1 MKRFA
6 LKTLALNVA
15 AVAFSLSM
23 TGATFADEKDYT
35 FVNDKDAIADLVG
48 IEALEGAKGLTK
60 SEIEEQN
67 LALEDDQFVVVTYKN
82 LAAWIK
88 SSSDFSPKIDG
99 KNKSQK
105 AGLEQLST
113 IATKAALEAAIKK
126 VNDEEGKPFTEKE
139 ITTLLEEALDRLEEV
154 LASSDGLRRINERL
168 DRDGIFT
175 NRQFVVADYYLRIN
189 KEAILEEIQPS
200 PIVLSFDAPEIDAS
214 QFSNDTH
221 YVARFVDVEVPIS
234 KTKGEGEAQWAK
246 GFEEAFF
253 AISKEAFAE
262 AVMAVNKG
270 LRYPQKKPAIDQLI
284 SDYTA
289 KGQDKYRLVA
299 KDYEIK
305 KKEVWPKGSLRPRN
319 SQDILKVSAFFYFD
333 REKIKSLVIPP
344 ERAVALDV
352 GSDRVVA
359 SAPLS
364 TEGVFVG
371 FYEDYTIEVP
381 DDLESKEKARQT
393 ALEEAVSAFKQAALK
408 EAASDIA
415 RRLSQPTNE
424 GQIARVLED
433 AYKQESRFIREFG
446 WVTQPSVLTRGTY
459 STAPETLKISAYVS
473 VDQEALQS
481 LLIAEKIITIVG
493 KYRTYVELF
502 WNVPDKEINPE
513 VVQTLLATVEDG
525 LRYEG
530 YEVVEFE
537 RIKGDLVTLLKGD
550 DSTDDLYSSD
560 ELVRF
565 KANLALRNID
575 SRFEN
580 GKRILADYADLV
592 FGVTINSL
600 EVVSNR
606 VNVRVTLDAT
616 FFSQGEWMKLASFDS
631 ALQVPY
637 VEGSTDYLIGVVKK
651 VGVNALAG
659 IKPKVQSQLALR
671 KDREE
676 LNLTQDREFTLV
688 FKGMGKEQFGKVK
701 KRLSKGSKWA
711 YKRADFKSRS
721 IYVAYVGNIDSLADM
736 VQMYLEGADLD
747 PGMGEYASGVNRIL
761 FGE

>member
-1 MKRFA
+1 MKNFA
-6 LKTLALNVA
+6 LKPLTINMA
-15 AVAFSLSM
+15 AVVFSVSM
-23 TGATFADEKDYT
+23 TGAAVADAKEYT
-35 FVNDKDAIADLVG
+35 FVNDKEAIADLVE
-48 IEALEGAKGLTK
+48 IVALEGAKGLTK
-60 SEIEEQN
+60 SEIEEEN
-67 LALEDDQFVVVTYKN
+67 LALADDQFIVVTYKN

-88 SSSDFSPKIDG
+88 SSSEFSPTIDG
-99 KNKSQK
+99 KNKAQK
-105 AGLEQLST
+105 KGLARLSS
-113 IATKAALEAAIKK
+113 IATKAALETAIKK
-126 VNDEEGKPFTEKE
+126 VNDEQGKPFTEKQ

-168 DRDGIFT
+168 DRDGIFS
-175 NRQFVVADYYLRIN
+175 NNQFVAADYYLRIS

-200 PIVLSFDAPEIDAS
+200 PIVLSFEAPEIDVS
-214 QFSNDTH
+214 QFSSDTH
-221 YVARFVDVEVPIS
+221 YVARFVDVEVPIVKS
-234 KTKGEGEAQWAK
+234 KGEGDAQWAK
-246 GFEEAFF
+246 GFEEVIF

-289 KGQDKYRLVA
+289 KGQDKYRLVT

-359 SAPLS
+359 TAPIA
-364 TEGVFVG
+364 TEGVYVG
-371 FYEDYTIEVP
+371 VYRDYTYEVP
-381 DDLESKEKARQT
+381 DDLETKEKARQSV
-393 ALEEAVSAFKQAALK
+393 LDDAVSEFKQAALK
-408 EAASDIA
+408 EAASEIA

-424 GQIARVLED
+424 GQIARVLND
-433 AYKQESRFIREFG
+433 AFKQESRFIREFG
-446 WVTQPSVLTRGTY
+446 WVTQPSVLTRGTF
-459 STAPETLKISAYVS
+459 STAPETLRISAYVL
-473 VDQEALQS
+473 VDQQALQH
-481 LLIAEKIITIVG
+481 LLIAEKIITIVA

-513 VVQTLLATVEDG
+513 VIQTLVATVEDG

-537 RIKGDLVTLLKGD
+537 RIKGDLVALLKNQ
-550 DSTDDLYSSD
+550 DSAQDLYSSD
-560 ELVRF
+560 ELARF

-580 GKRILADYADLV
+580 GKRILAEYADLV

-600 EVVSNR
+600 EVVGNR
-606 VNVRVTLDAT
+606 INVRVTIDAT

-637 VEGSTDYLIGVVKK
+637 VEGSSDHLVGVVKK
-651 VGVNALAG
+651 AGVNALAG
-659 IKPKVQSQLALR
+659 IKTKVQSQLALR

-688 FKGMGKEQFGKVK
+688 FAGIDKNRFNQIK
-701 KRLSKGSKWA
+701 KRLRKGSKWT
-711 YKRADFKSRS
+711 YKRADSKTRS
-721 IYVAYVGNIDSLADM
+721 IYVAYVGNIDALAEI

-747 PGMGEYASGVNRIL
+747 PGAGDPGNGVNRIL

>member
-1 MKRFA
+1 
-6 LKTLALNVA
+6 V
-15 AVAFSLSM
+15 
-23 TGATFADEKDYT
+23 
-35 FVNDKDAIADLVG
+35 
-48 IEALEGAKGLTK
+48 
-60 SEIEEQN
+60 
-67 LALEDDQFVVVTYKN
+67 
-82 LAAWIK
+82 
-88 SSSDFSPKIDG
+88 
-99 KNKSQK
+99 
-105 AGLEQLST
+105 
-113 IATKAALEAAIKK
+113 
-126 VNDEEGKPFTEKE
+126 
-139 ITTLLEEALDRLEEV
+139 
-154 LASSDGLRRINERL
+154 
-168 DRDGIFT
+168 DRDGIFS
-175 NRQFVVADYYLRIN
+175 NNQFVVADYYLRIS

-200 PIVLSFDAPEIDAS
+200 PIVLTFEVPEIDVS
-214 QFSNDTH
+214 QFSSDTH
-221 YVARFVDVEVPIS
+221 YVARFVDVEVPIM

-246 GFEEAFF
+246 GFEEAIF
-253 AISKEAFAE
+253 AISKEAFAK
-262 AVMAVNKG
+262 AVVAVNKG
-270 LRYPQKKPAIDQLI
+270 LRYPQQKAAIDQLI
-284 SDYTA
+284 ADYTA
-289 KGQDKYRLVA
+289 SGQDKYRLIA
-299 KDYEIK
+299 KDYEVK

-319 SQDILKVSAFFYFD
+319 SQDVLKVSAFFYFD

-344 ERAVALDV
+344 KRAIALDA
-352 GSDRVVA
+352 GSDRVVEA
-359 SAPLS
+359 APLAS
-364 TEGVFVG
+364 EGLFVG
-371 FYEDYTIEVP
+371 VYKDYTIEVP
-381 DDLESKEKARQT
+381 DDLETKAKARQS
-393 ALEEAVSAFKQAALK
+393 ALDDAVSAFKRTALK
-408 EAASDIA
+408 EAANEIA

-424 GQIARVLED
+424 GEIAKVLGN
-433 AYKQESRFIREFG
+433 AFKQDKRFILEFG
-446 WVTQPSVLTRGTY
+446 WVTQPSVLTRGNY
-459 STAPETLKISAYVS
+459 STAPETLKLSAYVT
-473 VDQEALQS
+473 VDQSALQD

-502 WNVPDKEINPE
+502 WNVPDKDINPE

-537 RIKGDLVTLLKGD
+537 RIKGDLVTLLKND
-550 DSTDDLYSSD
+550 DSAQDLYSSD
-560 ELVRF
+560 ERIRF

-600 EVVSNR
+600 EVVGNR

-637 VEGSTDYLIGVVKK
+637 VEGSKDHLIGVVKK
-651 VGVNALAG
+651 AGINALAG
-659 IKPKVQSQLALR
+659 IKTKVQSQLALR

-688 FKGMGKEQFGKVK
+688 FAGMDKQQFGKVK

>member
-1 MKRFA
+1 MNREIKARMIAISTAWVFGFGP
-6 LKTLALNVA
+6 L
-15 AVAFSLSM
+15 
-23 TGATFADEKDYT
+23 GASIAEAEDYT
-35 FVNDKDAIADLVG
+35 FVNDKEAIADLV
-48 IEALEGAKGLTK
+48 EVKALEDAKNLTK
-60 SEIEEQN
+60 SEVEEQN
-67 LALEDDQFVVVTYKN
+67 LALEDDQFIVVTYKN
-82 LAAWIK
+82 LAAWIT

-99 KNKSQK
+99 KNKAQK
-105 AGLEQLST
+105 KGLEQLST
-113 IATKAALEAAIKK
+113 LATKAGLVLAIKK

-139 ITTLLEEALDRLEEV
+139 IATLSEEALDRLEEV
-154 LASSDGLRRINERL
+154 LASSDGLRRINERV
-168 DRDGIFT
+168 DRDGIFS
-175 NRQFVVADYYLRIN
+175 NNQFVVADYYLRIS

-200 PIVLSFDAPEIDAS
+200 PIVLTFEVPEIDVS
-214 QFSNDTH
+214 QFSSDTH
-221 YVARFVDVEVPIS
+221 YVARFVDVEVPIM

-246 GFEEAFF
+246 GFEEAIF
-253 AISKEAFAE
+253 AISKEAFAK
-262 AVMAVNKG
+262 AVVAVNKG
-270 LRYPQKKPAIDQLI
+270 LRYPQQKAAIDQLI
-284 SDYTA
+284 ADYTA
-289 KGQDKYRLVA
+289 SGQDKYRLIA
-299 KDYEIK
+299 KDYEVK

-319 SQDILKVSAFFYFD
+319 SQDVLKVSAFFYFD

-344 ERAVALDV
+344 KRAIALDA
-352 GSDRVVA
+352 GSDRVVEA
-359 SAPLS
+359 APLAS
-364 TEGVFVG
+364 EGLFVG
-371 FYEDYTIEVP
+371 VYKDYTIEVP
-381 DDLESKEKARQT
+381 DDLETKAKARQS
-393 ALEEAVSAFKQAALK
+393 ALDDAVSAFKRTALK
-408 EAASDIA
+408 EAANEIA

-424 GQIARVLED
+424 GEIAKVLGN
-433 AYKQESRFIREFG
+433 AFKQDKRFILEFG
-446 WVTQPSVLTRGTY
+446 WVTQPSVLTRGNY
-459 STAPETLKISAYVS
+459 STAPETLKLSAYVT
-473 VDQEALQS
+473 VDQSALQD

-502 WNVPDKEINPE
+502 WNVPDKDINPE

-537 RIKGDLVTLLKGD
+537 RIKGDLVTLLKND
-550 DSTDDLYSSD
+550 DSAQDLYSSD
-560 ELVRF
+560 ERIRF

-600 EVVSNR
+600 EVVGNR

-637 VEGSTDYLIGVVKK
+637 VEGSKDHLIGVVKK
-651 VGVNALAG
+651 AGINALAG
-659 IKPKVQSQLALR
+659 IKTKVQSQLALR

-688 FKGMGKEQFGKVK
+688 FAGMDKQQFGKVK